1 MAILANRVKIKN
13 NLHELSKFI
22 IYSVGRFFTIILLAS
37 AFYLLY
43 FSIPKPISNIILET
57 AGRTLSA
64 GALIYNETINSFKWM
79 NSRLSYFKDLETT
92 NLNLKLK
99 IAHLQKTI
107 QITSDLQSENR
118 ALKQMLHVVNDV
130 TREFVTAKVVGISST
145 PFTNSA
151 VLQSGSKHNVK
162 VNDIVRGP
170 SGLIGRISEVSDNYS
185 TVLLINDHNSRIPVI
200 TSRSKVKGIIARQDN
215 DLKVIYL
222 QEGHGI
228 SVGETLYTS
237 GDGKIF
243 PKGIPVA
250 TIVKIANDTAFIE
263 PVEQLNK
270 IEYVVIESNS

>member
-1 MAILANRVKIKN
+1 MAILANRVKIRN
-13 NLHELSKFI
+13 NLLELSKFV
-22 IYSVGRFFTIILLAS
+22 IYSVGKFFTIILLVS
-37 AFYLLY
+37 SFYLLY
-43 FSIPKPISNIILET
+43 FSLPKPISNIILET

-64 GALIYNETINSFKWM
+64 GSLLYNETINSFKWM

-92 NLNLKLK
+92 NLKLKLK
-99 IAHLQKTI
+99 VAHLQKTI

-130 TREFVTAKVVGISST
+130 TREFDTAKVIGVSSA

-151 VLQSGSKHNVK
+151 VLQSGSKNNVK
-162 VNDIVRGP
+162 VNDIVRGV

-200 TSRSKVKGIIARQDN
+200 AGNSKVKGIIARQDN

-250 TIVKIANDTAFIE
+250 TIVKIANDTAFVE
-263 PVEQLNK
+263 PVEQLSK
-270 IEYVVIESNS
+270 IEYVVIESNL

>member
-1 MAILANRVKIKN
+1 MAILTNRVKVRN
-13 NLHELSKFI
+13 NLLELSKFV
-22 IYSVGRFFTIILLAS
+22 IYSVSRFFTIILLVS

-43 FSIPKPISNIILET
+43 FSIPKPISNVILET

-64 GALIYNETINSFKWM
+64 GALIYKETINSFKWI
-79 NSRLSYFKDLETT
+79 NSRLSYFKDLEAK
-92 NLNLKLK
+92 NLKLKLK

-118 ALKQMLHVVNDV
+118 ALKQILHVVNDV
-130 TREFVTAKVVGISST
+130 TREFVTAKVIGVSSS
-145 PFTNSA
+145 PFTSSA
-151 VLQSGSKHNVK
+151 VLQSGSKNKIK
-162 VNDIVRGP
+162 VNDIVRGS
-170 SGLIGRISEVSDNYS
+170 SGLIGRINEVSDNYS

-200 TSRSKVKGIIARQDN
+200 SGNSKVKGIIAQQDN

-222 QEGHGI
+222 QEGHNI

-250 TIVKIANDTAFIE
+250 TIVKISNDTAFVE
-263 PVEQLNK
+263 PVEQLSN